1 MHKNLMNSQEKL
13 WQSQFG
19 SNYISRNNSDQLL
32 KSKIFHFLK
41 IMRGG
46 GYKINSIIELGSNIG
61 LNLIALNRIYK
72 NLLITAVEINKKAC
86 FYLSKIKNVKIIN
99 DSILKFKTRRKFDL
113 VLMSGILIHIAPKN
127 LPKLYKKI
135 DKLSKKYI
143 LICEYYNPHPVNI
156 LYRGKKNQMFKRDF
170 AGEFLKIY
178 KNYKLIDYRF
188 AYHLDK
194 YPLDDVS
201 FFLLK
206 KFK

>member
-1 MHKNLMNSQEKL
+1 MNSQEKL
-13 WQSQFG
+13 WQSKLG
-19 SNYISRNNSDQLL
+19 DNYISRNNSNQLL
-32 KSKIFHFLK
+32 KNKIFHFKK
-41 IMRGG
+41 IIQAH
-46 GYKINSIIELGSNIG
+46 KINSIIELGSNIG

-99 DSILKFKTRRKFDL
+99 DSILKFEETRKFDL

-127 LPKLYKKI
+127 LPKLYEKI
-135 DKLSKKYI
+135 YKLSKKYI

-178 KNYKLIDYRF
+178 KNYKLIDCRF

-194 YPLDDVS
+194 YPLDDIS